1 MAAIF
6 LLLKREM
13 NEMNS
18 VSEEKINQA
27 SPPKKKRRGSFVER
41 TLANLARKTERAI
54 FAEELAQ
61 TDGFLQNLDPRV
73 KIIGLLALIVAVT
86 LARNFFTILLIF
98 SFAIILAVL
107 SNVPIRTLAA
117 RAWFGALTFTGLIVV
132 PVLFITPGEAFFQ
145 ITFLNWTITNQG
157 MTSAFYLISRVETT
171 VTLSLLLVLCTLWT
185 HVLKALRVLRVPVV
199 FVVILGM
206 TYRYI
211 FVMLETA
218 QNMFEAR
225 QSRLIGELDGA
236 ESRRIAAASVGVLLT
251 KSFYL
256 NSEIYLAMQSRGF
269 RGEVHTL
276 DDFKMRGKD
285 WAALF
290 LFLSAAII
298 AFWLGRQDSLQ
309 SFINLIF

>member
-1 MAAIF
+1 
-6 LLLKREM
+6 
-13 NEMNS
+13 MNS
-18 VSEEKINQA
+18 VATEKTDRIK
-27 SPPKKKRRGSFVER
+27 PPKKKRRGNFIER
-41 TLANLARKTERAI
+41 SLANLVRKMERAI
-54 FAEELAQ
+54 FAEELAR

-73 KIIGLLALIVAVT
+73 KIIGLLALIIDVT
-86 LARNFFTILLIF
+86 LARNFFTIVLIF
-98 SFAIILAVL
+98 AFAIILAVL
-107 SNVPIRTLAA
+107 SNVPVRTLAT
-117 RAWFGALTFTGLIVV
+117 RAWLSALTFTGLIAV
-132 PVLFITPGEAFFQ
+132 PVLFITPGDALFQ
-145 ITFLNWTITNQG
+145 IPFINWTITNQG
-157 MTSAFYLISRVETT
+157 LTSAFYLISRVETT

-185 HVLKALRVLRVPVV
+185 QVLKALRILRVPVV

-225 QSRLIGELDGA
+225 QSRMIGELDGR

-256 NSEIYLAMQSRGF
+256 NSEVYLAMQSRGF

-276 DDFKMRGKD
+276 NDFTMDGKD
-285 WAALF
+285 WAALI

-309 SFINLIF
+309 SFINSFF